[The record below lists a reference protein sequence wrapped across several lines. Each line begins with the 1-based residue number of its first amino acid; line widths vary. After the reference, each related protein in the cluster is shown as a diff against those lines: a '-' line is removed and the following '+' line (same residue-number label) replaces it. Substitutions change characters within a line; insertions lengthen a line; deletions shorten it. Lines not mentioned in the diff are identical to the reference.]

1 MECFRLINR
10 IKNSLKIYN
19 KSFTEKAKFFADFI
33 LEAKNVNK
41 RLINHLAVKS
51 IESHHIKPFVNVYM
65 MYVLEAGKGDRESIC
80 AFFYTC
86 KRILGIILPLY
97 FFKKLTTGLPAVT
110 NTYPDN

>member
-1 MECFRLINR
+1 MTCSWMECFRLINR

-65 MYVLEAGKGDRESIC
+65 MYVLEAGKGDRKSIC
-80 AFFYTC
+80 AFFLYLQKNTRDYTATV
-86 KRILGIILPLY
+86 
-97 FFKKLTTGLPAVT
+97 FFLRS
-110 NTYPDN
+110 